1 MTAPEIEV
9 VPRGGGWQADM
20 DDPDAVCRN
29 ACRAAW
35 QAAGAAPLVGVVAI
49 ALADDAEVA
58 DLNRRYG
65 GCDGPTNV
73 LSFAYPA
80 EEPRELDAAGWPP
93 ELAAADRPIGDI
105 IVAYETAAAEARAE
119 TRPLADHLSRLVIH
133 GMLHLL
139 GHDHQTPAEAADME
153 AVEARALAA
162 VGAADPEAPLLTR
175 SHEPID
181 SR

>member
-1 MTAPEIEV
+1 MTAPDIEV
-9 VPRGGGWQADM
+9 VPRGGRWLEEL
-20 DDPDAVCRN
+20 DDPEAVCRS
-29 ACRAAW
+29 AGFAAW
-35 QAAGAAPLVGVVAI
+35 QAAGAPPLVGVVAV
-49 ALADDAEVA
+49 ALADDAEVV

-65 GCDGPTNV
+65 GAEGATNV

-80 EEPRELDAAGWPP
+80 EGPP
-93 ELAAADRPIGDI
+93 DRAAADRPIGDI

-119 TRPLADHLSRLVIH
+119 ARSLADHLSRLVVH

-139 GHDHQTPAEAADME
+139 GFDHSTPAEAADME

-162 VGAADPEAPLLTR
+162 VDSADPQAPLLTR